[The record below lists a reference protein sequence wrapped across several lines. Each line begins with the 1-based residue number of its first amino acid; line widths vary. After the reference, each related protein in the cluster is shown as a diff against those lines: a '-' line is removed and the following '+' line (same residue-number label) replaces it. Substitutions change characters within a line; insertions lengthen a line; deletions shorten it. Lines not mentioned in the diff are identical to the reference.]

1 MPRWGKAQKDENPL
15 PAHRGGIFT
24 RVTNALGSALQ
35 SKPPELA
42 MVPETSPRQEEQPIC
57 Y

>member
-1 MPRWGKAQKDENPL
+1 VPRWGKAQKDENPL